1 VQSFLVAPAYQR
13 QEGTMH
19 ILQLTA
25 GAATA
30 LVLTSAAATAQL
42 LSVVEVGAPAVNC
55 VFNP

>member
-1 VQSFLVAPAYQR
+1 MR
-13 QEGTMH
+13 

-25 GAATA
+25 GAAAA

-55 VFNP
+55 VFNRLAPSP